1 MPNNSASQS
10 SLREESIF
18 APSGFALS
26 SIVRD
31 TKLCTI
37 TSFDE
42 YVKRLALNI

>member
-10 SLREESIF
+10 SLREASIF
-18 APSGFALS
+18 APSGFAF